1 VKGEEMA
8 DVEDKVKKVKDGIKK
23 PEKKS
28 EDYKL
33 EKSSGSQKGRPKK
46 TSPEEKTFKTSFED
60 PMKKRMNEGRFNPG
74 GYQPSN
80 KFGVDAPAIIRG
92 DLVDASAQE
101 RLPWDAPDKEMYRGR
116 FFAPED
122 LKTPIREL
130 PGRRPESLGLP
141 PVPKRGEGSALPLG
155 NPESLFRPETLQKYQ
170 GSMPPA
176 GTSLPDERI
185 SQPPAPA
192 PRPATG
198 APASE
203 PNWNFL
209 DKFREGLAPA
219 AGGAASWDPA
229 YNPENNVSSWQK
241 DEEASAYEN
250 RRAMNAEKEDWWA
263 GQTPEQIKANL
274 IEAARQQGDAGM
286 RNIDPNAWKQ
296 KLMQR
301 RMK

>member
-1 VKGEEMA
+1 MA
-8 DVEDKVKKVKDGIKK
+8 DVEDKVKKVKEGIKK
-23 PEKKS
+23 KKKPENKS

-46 TSPEEKTFKTSFED
+46 TSPEETTFKRDFEE
-60 PMKKRMNEGRFNPG
+60 PMKKLTKDGRFQPS
-74 GYQPSN
+74 GYKPSN

-101 RLPWDAPDKEMYRGR
+101 RLPWTGPDKEMYRGQ

-122 LKTPIREL
+122 LNTPIREL

-155 NPESLFRPETLQKYQ
+155 NPESLFKPQTLQKYQ
-170 GSMPPA
+170 GSMPTA

-209 DKFREGLAPA
+209 DKFRGGMAPA

-229 YNPENNVSSWQK
+229 YNPESDMPSWQK
-241 DEEASAYEN
+241 DEESSAYEN
-250 RRAMNAEKEDWWA
+250 RHAANAEKEDWYA
-263 GQTPEQIKANL
+263 SQTPEQIKANL
-274 IEAARQQGDAGM
+274 VEAARQQGDAGM